1 MIVKLGGVSGRNVC
15 LAVELCARIDFAA
28 QQELRPPEF
37 CPSGFCPSGFYRV
50 GIVVQGFTRTSFMI
64 RPETFQSWT

>member
-28 QQELRPPEF
+28 QQELRPP
-37 CPSGFCPSGFYRV
+37 GFRPSGFYRD

-64 RPETFQSWT
+64 SPETFQSWT